1 MAYPYTL
8 TNAVD
13 GVTEIEAAHL
23 NNLEAYVG
31 IVGSSDTNSLTYKLT
46 NANQIDPGH
55 KHTHAALSGTMG
67 VDGDIL
73 HKASGAWSPKTPDAA
88 GIVDK
93 STSQTIGG
101 AKTFSVIPIL
111 PGTDPTQANEAAR
124 KGYVDGAI
132 SSHAS
137 LPNAHHSQAH
147 GITSSDH
154 TASGL
159 TVGQVL
165 RATGSTT
172 FAFQALQESDLPSHK
187 HSKLW
192 ESDGGAEAIDVDAN
206 GIIKVPSKVAPS
218 SSQADAALL
227 WAEDVNGEA
236 GKAGLHLMNEVL
248 SGVKL
253 VAAGIYIKTNTGDP
267 SSYYEG
273 LIVLNTVD
281 NTLKIYADQGW
292 RTLATWS

>member
-1 MAYPYTL
+1 
-8 TNAVD
+8 
-13 GVTEIEAAHL
+13 
-23 NNLEAYVG
+23 
-31 IVGSSDTNSLTYKLT
+31 
-46 NANQIDPGH
+46 
-55 KHTHAALSGTMG
+55 
-67 VDGDIL
+67 
-73 HKASGAWSPKTPDAA
+73 
-88 GIVDK
+88 
-93 STSQTIGG
+93 
-101 AKTFSVIPIL
+101 
-111 PGTDPTQANEAAR
+111 
-124 KGYVDGAI
+124 
-132 SSHAS
+132 
-137 LPNAHHSQAH
+137 
-147 GITSSDH
+147 
-154 TASGL
+154 
-159 TVGQVL
+159 L

-187 HSKLW
+187 HSILW

-206 GIIKVPSKVAPS
+206 GIIKVPSKVAPG

-253 VAAGIYIKTNTGDP
+253 VAAGIYIKTSTGDP

-281 NTLKIYADQGW
+281 NTLRIYADQGW